1 MVSRAPPRMLLPVT
15 VWMGVLMCSC
25 LGLRVINSPENNCS
39 QPGIQC
45 TIMNSSCMDISWLY
59 KAPWTPSAPSTLNVE
74 VGLGQNEEGLLV
86 PVLNISWKLAVDS
99 SIQGLQGVEVSVLQK
114 STNQHRC
121 VQFRFGEFPS
131 QLNLNDEPWEF
142 FYNNFEVGPGES
154 HHITVQHL
162 PRLGAGNSQE
172 RSIKVPGCKDPN
184 MQLTD
189 SCCGAGYCW
198 KPNVTVESSDQNML
212 VTFDPRSDTCSYRL
226 IVKNNKGL
234 KPVQQEEKMNL
245 QMDECSQRVTVT
257 FPNPSSSPPCFYDI
271 QIQPRLPTCENDCA
285 RYTFTE
291 KCLPGPSPSISPV
304 SKTYKRLHLCF
315 IGACLMLILFIFS
328 FLKSLN
334 TSKYSRFTFV
344 FWGKRREVRT
354 CFIFVV
360 SLFETINLKCNY
372 PHFIFVLFS
381 LFAVHEPK
389 EPTPFVK
396 TIWFVYSADHRHY
409 VDLVINLAAFMRAAW
424 GMEVILDQ
432 FHVQDISKIG
442 PMPWLNQ
449 QKSKIEDL
457 DGTILV
463 LCSRGAQEKWK
474 AMQIPDGPRV
484 MLKEEKNNLL
494 GDLFTPALNFIMTD
508 YRNGVYDR
516 YVVAS
521 FGELDN
527 GNNVP
532 SLFEV
537 SPTYNLTQDLQE
549 VYFRIQ
555 KQERHQSG
563 VQFMVPQEGA
573 VGYDSLTM
581 AMHVCKAWQEEH
593 VDWFE
598 KETSLE
604 DRVESEKEE
613 RELDIEKGLTCRN
626 KPCIRYPEPGVTIVN
641 PLINKPDIVIRMDPV
656 SVDGPPSL
664 HITPLLDERDLT
676 VRFVDPQ
683 CVSEDSP
690 SISLQ
695 EPLVDRDISLGFQSD
710 WGNNTDSPHQSDV
723 DCQPWHSDNPMAAQ
737 NIEFLM
743 AEQASI
749 FQQSQPDYLDDFRL
763 ELDIKNGLQP
773 ESGYGSNEADLNFE
787 MIKAVQASLF
797 LQNGGLMVQE

>member
-1 MVSRAPPRMLLPVT
+1 MLLPVT

-74 VGLGQNEEGLLV
+74 VDLKQNEEGLLV

-99 SIQGLQGVEVSVLQK
+99 SIQGLQGVEVSVFKKNLSRQL
-114 STNQHRC
+114 C

-142 FYNNFEVGPGES
+142 FYNNFEVGPGNS
-154 HHITVQHL
+154 YQIIVQHL
-162 PRLGAGNSQE
+162 PILGAGNSQE
-172 RSIKVPGCKDPN
+172 RSIEVPGCKDPN

-189 SCCGAGYCW
+189 SCCSEGYCW
-198 KPNVTVESSDQNML
+198 KPNVTVESRDQNML

-234 KPVQQEEKMNL
+234 KPVQQEEKINL

-271 QIQPRLPTCENDCA
+271 EIQPGLPKCGNNCV
-285 RYTFTE
+285 RSTFTE
-291 KCLPGPSPSISPV
+291 KCLPGPSPSVSPV
-304 SKTYKRLHLCF
+304 SETYKRLHLCF
-315 IGACLMLILFIFS
+315 AGACLTLMLFIFS
-328 FLKSLN
+328 FLKSVPPRN
-334 TSKYSRFTFV
+334 DKP
-344 FWGKRREVRT
+344 EV
-354 CFIFVV
+354 
-360 SLFETINLKCNY
+360 
-372 PHFIFVLFS
+372 P
-381 LFAVHEPK
+381 EPK
-389 EPTPFVK
+389 VPTPIVK
-396 TIWFVYSADHRHY
+396 TIWFVYSADHRLY

-432 FHVQDISKIG
+432 FHVQDISKTG

-508 YRNGVYDR
+508 FRNGVYDR

-555 KQERHQSG
+555 KQDRNQSG

-604 DRVESEKEE
+604 ARVESEKEE

-641 PLINKPDIVIRMDPV
+641 PLINKPDIVLRKDPV

-664 HITPLLDERDLT
+664 LLTALLDERDSP
-676 VRFVDPQ
+676 VQFVGPQ
-683 CVSEDSP
+683 WVSEESP
-690 SISLQ
+690 SISIQ

-710 WGNNTDSPHQSDV
+710 WGNNKDSPHQSDV

-737 NIEFLM
+737 NIELLK

-763 ELDIKNGLQP
+763 EQDIKNGLQP